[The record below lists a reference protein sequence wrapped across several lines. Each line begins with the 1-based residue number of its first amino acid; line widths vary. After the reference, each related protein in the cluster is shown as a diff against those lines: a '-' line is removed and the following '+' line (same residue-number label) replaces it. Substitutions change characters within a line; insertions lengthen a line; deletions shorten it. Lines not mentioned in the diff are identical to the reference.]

1 MSTLGRFNDLPILSV
16 SARGALLDGGAAGEL
31 LLPARE
37 VPPGSGPGTLVK
49 VFLYLDSEDRV
60 SATTAT
66 PAAQVREA
74 AYLKIVSV
82 NDAGAFLNW
91 GLPKDL
97 LLPWSE
103 VKREQKRL
111 VVAGR
116 SILVCVFQAED
127 GRIAASAR
135 LDDFLVDEADEFKEG
150 DRVSLLIA
158 DRTDL
163 GLRVI
168 VNHRYWG
175 VVHRNEVFGN
185 VPRGRRQDGY
195 VKALRPDRKLNITL
209 SAPGYAK
216 VDAAA
221 QGILQVLRTHG
232 GSMAVSDK
240 TAPEEIHA
248 LFGVSKKVFKQTLGA
263 LYKARRILI
272 DEAGIHAVKAPRE
285 GAPGAQSE

>member
-1 MSTLGRFNDLPILSV
+1 MPALGRFNELKVLSV
-16 SARGALLDGGAAGEL
+16 TPRTALLDGLEAGPVPLPAGEL
-31 LLPARE
+31 PLA
-37 VPPGSGPGTLVK
+37 SGPGATIQ
-49 VFLYLDSEDRV
+49 VFLYLDGDDRV
-60 SATTAT
+60 VATTAT
-66 PAAQVREA
+66 PKAQVREA
-74 AYLKIVSV
+74 AWLRIVST
-82 NDAGAFLNW
+82 NDAGAFLDW

-135 LDDFLVDEADEFKEG
+135 LDDFLEDEADGFQEG
-150 DRVSLLIA
+150 DRVSVLIA

-168 VNHRYWG
+168 VNHKYWG
-175 VVHRNEVFGN
+175 VVHNNEVFGN
-185 VPRGRRQDGY
+185 VPRGRRQDGWG
-195 VKALRPDRKLNITL
+195 KALRPDRKLNIAL

-221 QGILQVLRTHG
+221 QGIMQVLRTHG

-240 TAPEEIHA
+240 TAPEQIHA
-248 LFGVSKKVFKQTLGA
+248 LFGGSKKVFKQTIGA
-263 LYKARRILI
+263 LYKDRKILI
-272 DEAGIHAVKAPRE
+272 DEAGIHAVKAK
-285 GAPGAQSE
+285 

>member
-1 MSTLGRFNDLPILSV
+1 MTALGRFNDLQITAV
-16 SARGALLDGGAAGEL
+16 SARGALLDGGEAGPL

-37 VPPGSGPGTLVK
+37 VPPGAVPGAVLK
-49 VFLYLDSEDRV
+49 VFLYLDAQDRV
-60 SATTAT
+60 VATTAV

-74 AYLKIVSV
+74 ACLKIVSV
-82 NDAGAFLNW
+82 SDTGAFLDW

-103 VKREQKRL
+103 VKWEQKRL

-116 SILVCVFQAED
+116 TILVCVFQAED

-135 LDDFLVDEADEFKEG
+135 LDDFLEDEADGFREG
-150 DRVSLLIA
+150 DRVTLLVA

-175 VVHRNEVFGN
+175 LVHGNEVFGPM
-185 VPRGRRQDGY
+185 PRGRRLEGR
-195 VKALRPDRKLNITL
+195 VKALRPDRKLDIAL
-209 SAPGYAK
+209 GPPGYAK

-221 QGILQVLRTHG
+221 AGILEVLERHG

-240 TAPEEIHA
+240 TPPEQIYT
-248 LFGVSKKVFKQTLGA
+248 LFGVSKKVFKQSLGA
-263 LYKARRILI
+263 LYKNHRILM
-272 DEAGIHAVKAPRE
+272 DAAGIHALKP
-285 GAPGAQSE
+285 S